1 LVFSEEE
8 RVARVFCGKEGGAV
22 VLLLRRSKSCEV
34 VEGKEQEDEN
44 KGLFDSSIKNF
55 KNSRTVPLYL

>member
-1 LVFSEEE
+1 M
-8 RVARVFCGKEGGAV
+8 VFCWKEGGAV